1 MKIRKDWKV
10 ERIKEGKERDAHW
23 AALTPAQKLQELDLR
38 LGQGIGAMRQR
49 KKLAKALEN
58 DK

>member
-10 ERIKEGKERDAHW
+10 ERIKEGKERDARW
-23 AALTPAQKLQELDLR
+23 ATLTPIQKLQELDLR
-38 LGQGIGAMRQR
+38 LGRGIGAMRQR
-49 KKLAKALEN
+49 KKLAKALEK